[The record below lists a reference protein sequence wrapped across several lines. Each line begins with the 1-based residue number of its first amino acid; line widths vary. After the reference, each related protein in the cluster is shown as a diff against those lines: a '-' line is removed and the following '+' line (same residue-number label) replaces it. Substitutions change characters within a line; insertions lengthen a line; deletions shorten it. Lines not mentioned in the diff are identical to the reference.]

1 MVIYD
6 ERFSEEKYTRK
17 ISHRQKDNI
26 YDFMVTKYPRR
37 LKVVLLLQKK
47 EMKKLIDE
55 ENIFV

>member
-47 EMKKLIDE
+47 EMK
-55 ENIFV
+55 NS